1 VWREPTVTIRSDTYV
16 HGQVEAGESF
26 TRELV
31 VENTGDSAVPLSP
44 EVKTERRRCSG
55 HCPNQINPSWIDIDS
70 PNQVAAGE
78 TATVSIT
85 VSPPEEAERGRY
97 DAEINLG
104 LKDPNRPEGDTHWQR
119 IRANFVVWKQPSQAF
134 ETHFAVSEETEN
146 LTLTLSPNRYY
157 GATDAEEAGFDVE
170 FVGPDGD
177 VVEAERVRVTDSGSV
192 DLSGERSPR
201 ARTDGEYA
209 VSGGHSEFVY
219 RVAEPAAGE
228 WTLRVTPENTI
239 GFQYEITREE
249 ATENDDGARDD
260 AVGDDTTDTE
270 TDA

>member
-1 VWREPTVTIRSDTYV
+1 VTVRSDTYV

-31 VENTGDSAVPLSP
+31 VENTGDGAVPLNP

-55 HCPNQINPSWIDIDS
+55 HCPDQINPSWIDIDS

-85 VSPPEEAERGRY
+85 VSPPEEADRGRY

-119 IRANFVVWKQPSQAF
+119 VRANFVVWKQPSEPF
-134 ETHFAVSEETEN
+134 ETDFAVSERTET

-157 GATDAEEAGFDVE
+157 GASDAEAAGFDVE

-177 VVEAERVRVTDSGSV
+177 VVEAERVRVTDGGSV
-192 DLSGERSPR
+192 DLSGERSRR

-209 VSGGHSEFVY
+209 VSGGRSEFVY
-219 RVAEPAAGE
+219 RVAEPDAGE
-228 WTLRVTPENTI
+228 WTLRVRPEDTI
-239 GFQYEITREE
+239 GFRYEITREE
-249 ATENDDGARDD
+249 ATAEGGAGDGD
-260 AVGDDTTDTE
+260 AGGDTTDTE
-270 TDA
+270 TPA